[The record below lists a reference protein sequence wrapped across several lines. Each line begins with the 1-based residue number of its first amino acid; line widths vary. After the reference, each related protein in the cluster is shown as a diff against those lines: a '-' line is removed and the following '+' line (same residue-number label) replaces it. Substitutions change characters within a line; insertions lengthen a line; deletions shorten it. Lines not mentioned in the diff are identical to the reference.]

1 MAMPVNTPISVI
13 EATPKVVKA
22 LEKLTVNQPFGNETS
37 STKNKGMNGS
47 VEFPVNGGDYVQGA
61 FDVALVYIDEEQSD
75 GQGGTT
81 VVSVP
86 KVKIYNSANINS
98 QYAGYVYSGT
108 SAWQLPVTLLTP
120 MVGIVYVDVNYELN
134 TRTIEIATSL
144 PSVQTTDR
152 RWVYALAEVT
162 QPETNLFHVSRMNQ
176 PGNLQVFGRW
186 VA

>member
-1 MAMPVNTPISVI
+1 MTNQVTVLEPSQQTLDNLDRLKSVPPHLNLG
-13 EATPKVVKA
+13 AT
-22 LEKLTVNQPFGNETS
+22 EMSNGNNS
-37 STKNKGMNGS
+37 GI
-47 VEFPVNGGDYVQGA
+47 VFPPTGGDYVRGA
-61 FDVALVYIDEEQSD
+61 FDVSLTYVEEEQSD

-86 KVKIYNSANINS
+86 KVKVYNSANINS

-108 SAWQLPVTLLTP
+108 ATWQLPVTTLTP
-120 MVGIVYVDVNYELN
+120 IAGVVYVDINYELN
-134 TRTIEIATSL
+134 TQTIEIAASL
-144 PSVQTTDR
+144 PSIQTTDR

-162 QPETNLFHVSRMNQ
+162 QPETNLFQISRMNQ